1 MYDLSHLNNT
11 SGPFL
16 RGEQSTRQLT
26 LDVIIGL
33 LPALALS
40 VFLFG
45 LRALSLIC
53 LSVVSCIFF
62 EWLFQRIVW
71 KRSQVSDLSAVVTGM
86 LLCFTL
92 PVTVEWWMVVMADF
106 FAIVIVKNLPGGL
119 GKNALNPALCGRT
132 LLAICCPAAMSTY
145 CRPQTLLPLF
155 SSCGEIVTQTT
166 PLEALQ
172 SGQLPDTSL
181 TNTALGMISG
191 CLGEVSTLALFVGGL
206 WLLYRRTV
214 SLRMPT
220 AFLAT
225 IVLLTSLFPAQG
237 QQPGLWTLYQLISGG
252 VMLAAFFMVP
262 DPVTSPVTYWGQILY
277 GIGCGGLTVLLRYH
291 GSEPEGV
298 WTAILIMNAVVFVAE
313 RIFHLERKFSVP
325 VGHVRT
331 RVKAVASGKASG
343 QSRNASSKSGKS
355 GKAMHAGK
363 PGKATHSKNHAK
375 TRSGASK

>member
-45 LRALSLIC
+45 LRALSLVC
-53 LSVVSCIFF
+53 LSVVACVCF
-62 EWLFQRIVW
+62 EWLFQRLVW

-92 PVTVEWWMVVMADF
+92 PVTVEWWMVLMADF

-132 LLAICCPAAMSTY
+132 LLAICYPTAMSTY

-166 PLEALQ
+166 PLQALQ
-172 SGQLPDTSL
+172 NGQLPDTSI

-191 CLGEVSTLALFVGGL
+191 CLGEVSTLALFMGGI

-214 SLRMPT
+214 SLRMPV
-220 AFLAT
+220 AFLVT
-225 IVLLTSLFPAQG
+225 ITLLTSLFPAQG
-237 QQPGLWTLYQLISGG
+237 YLPALWSLYQLISGG

-277 GIGCGGLTVLLRYH
+277 GVGCGALTVLLRYH
-291 GSEPEGV
+291 GSDPEGV
-298 WTAILIMNAVVFVAE
+298 WVAILIMNAAVFVAD
-313 RIFHLERKFSVP
+313 RIFHLERKFCIP
-325 VGHVRT
+325 VGHMRSRAKVT
-331 RVKAVASGKASG
+331 ASGRKAHAAPAGVGKAMSF
-343 QSRNASSKSGKS
+343 GKS
-355 GKAMHAGK
+355 GKVQ
-363 PGKATHSKNHAK
+363 HSGSRAKNKNGAK
-375 TRSGASK
+375 K